1 MKNYLIITLGTRD
14 VQILKSKLIPNGW
27 EIIGEANSKNFKIT
41 KNDLELDVTPNS
53 VYPDYFLLSPR
64 KSGEY
69 ILKNLSEI
77 LPIIELPLIQP
88 LLNHLQEKN
97 IQITNYLIIYTDQEQ
112 SFKEKKINISHFNND
127 TLYFKEIVLEI
138 LQNHMLLKN
147 AQPDEYGIFEQVAN
161 IDFQYDHFAVSCKD
175 LLLDNPDNIG
185 EILLLPQGGI
195 DQINHAI
202 TLQILQAFKHKVR
215 LFQQPES
222 SEPIE
227 LNFNK
232 KFLNDLNK
240 QKIQKH
246 LDDYDF
252 GLIDNTLHRNKKIY
266 HLAQYAY
273 KRLSLKNNQNQ
284 IHIDFLKKN
293 ESNYQFLDLDNSDYV
308 KLKDLYISSKISL
321 NHQDFNSFLWKI
333 FTFNE
338 NLFTVKVE
346 EVLGKTDKFFIP
358 GNGKYDENIV
368 WVDKLNRTNKNIV
381 PELRRQ
387 GLHLSNPNR
396 KVFFAILPILFP
408 HDSNLYLYQR
418 LAVNLE
424 NLSQK
429 RNKLAHKLGSVDKN
443 QIKQLFGNDYSIEN
457 LMGDI
462 DQLFNL
468 QTPFGIYDQIKEEI
482 EKLL

>member
-1 MKNYLIITLGTRD
+1 M
-14 VQILKSKLIPNGW
+14 
-27 EIIGEANSKNFKIT
+27 
-41 KNDLELDVTPNS
+41 
-53 VYPDYFLLSPR
+53 
-64 KSGEY
+64 
-69 ILKNLSEI
+69 
-77 LPIIELPLIQP
+77 PIIELPLIQP

-284 IHIDFLKKN
+284 IHIDFLKK
-293 ESNYQFLDLDNSDYV
+293 
-308 KLKDLYISSKISL
+308 
-321 NHQDFNSFLWKI
+321 
-333 FTFNE
+333 
-338 NLFTVKVE
+338 
-346 EVLGKTDKFFIP
+346 
-358 GNGKYDENIV
+358 
-368 WVDKLNRTNKNIV
+368 
-381 PELRRQ
+381 
-387 GLHLSNPNR
+387 
-396 KVFFAILPILFP
+396 
-408 HDSNLYLYQR
+408 
-418 LAVNLE
+418 
-424 NLSQK
+424 
-429 RNKLAHKLGSVDKN
+429 
-443 QIKQLFGNDYSIEN
+443 
-457 LMGDI
+457 
-462 DQLFNL
+462 
-468 QTPFGIYDQIKEEI
+468 
-482 EKLL
+482 